1 MAKEETK
8 DTKETKKA
16 KATSKSENTEKK
28 ENTAA
33 GHKAENKKETEP
45 SQEELLN
52 KQLSEKSDQLLRT
65 LAKYDN
71 FRKRSAKEKEQ
82 AYSDSAA
89 AVLTK
94 FLPIL
99 DNFERAAL
107 NDNAEKEDYKKGVE
121 MIFAQ
126 FSKVISD
133 SGITPF
139 GEKGDKFDPLLH
151 SAVMHI
157 EDETLGENEVA
168 EVFAKGYKL
177 GDRILRPATVKVA
190 N

>member
-1 MAKEETK
+1 MAKE
-8 DTKETKKA
+8 TKEP
-16 KATSKSENTEKK
+16 KK
-28 ENTAA
+28 EKAAPKKEATAA
-33 GHKAENKKETEP
+33 KEKTTAENAVENAEP
-45 SQEELLN
+45 SKEELLN

-65 LAKYDN
+65 LAEYDN